1 MLVYILDPITIEKI
15 DVIEEYA
22 TCLWVERFI
31 EAGEVR
37 MTVEATHEN
46 AVRLRPGTM
55 LLHEDSDEPMLIETR
70 EVKDGKITAVGKTIE
85 GFFNARWVG
94 PLGRA
99 GLPSN
104 IIRYVVTNMQDR
116 QNGRYAFPNLSIQ
129 SFVDDSGV
137 IGRHVERILGFEK
150 GHDAILR
157 LAKKYSLGVAVKRN
171 LDEGGLLF
179 VVRNSSDRSQ
189 PGYDNYVKFSPKN
202 DNFAAIGELYSLQD
216 WVDVIL
222 VHAPK
227 TFAKNADDPAFD
239 WPPMSY
245 PDKDAQG
252 GPNDFRLNYGDNPFN
267 WRIVEITCDDID
279 QEYIDKRVEEY
290 WYPVQGFPISWFAMT
305 FAQWQEILREE
316 MRARAKD
323 EWHKR
328 QVTQKVVFDGQVPG
342 EILKYGRDY
351 RLGDLVEVEG
361 NFTGG
366 IQQAMVTEYIRS
378 SDGSGARSY
387 PTLAPPLDA
396 YDTDDPSGPGGGP
409 IDIV

>member
-1 MLVYILDPITIEKI
+1 MLVYILDPITLEKV
-15 DVIEEYA
+15 DVIEEYE

-31 EAGEVR
+31 EAGECRIV
-37 MTVEATHEN
+37 MGATHKS
-46 AVRLRPGTM
+46 AARLRPGTM
-55 LLHEDSDEPMLIETR
+55 LLHQDSDEPMLIATR
-70 EVKDGKITAVGKTIE
+70 DIKEGKITAAAKTIE
-85 GFFNARWVG
+85 GFFNERGVG

-104 IIRYVVTNMQDR
+104 IIRYVVTNMQER
-116 QNGRYAFPNLSIQ
+116 QDGRYAIPNLSVQ
-129 SFVDDSGV
+129 EFVDDSGV
-137 IGRHVERILGFEK
+137 IGRHTEHILTFEK
-150 GHDAILR
+150 GYDAVLR
-157 LAKKYSLGVAVKRN
+157 LAKKYSMGVAVKRDRDSSGS
-171 LDEGGLLF
+171 LRLLF
-179 VVRNSSDRSQ
+179 VVRDSNDRTQPLSDD
-189 PGYDNYVKFSPKN
+189 YIKFSPKN

-227 TFAKNADDPAFD
+227 KFADDVAFG

-245 PDKDAQG
+245 PDKTAQG
-252 GPNDFRLNYGDNPFN
+252 GPNDFRLTYDDNPFN
-267 WRIVEITCDDID
+267 WRIVEITADDID
-279 QEYIDKRVEEY
+279 QNYIDERIADY
-290 WYPVQGFPISWFAMT
+290 WWASEGYPISWGDMSDT
-305 FAQWQEILREE
+305 QKETIIREE

-328 QVTQKVVFDGQVPG
+328 QTTQKVVFDGQVPG

-351 RLGDLVEVEG
+351 RLGDLVVVEG

-366 IQQAMVTEYIRS
+366 TQKAMVSEYIRS

-396 YDTDDPSGPGGGP
+396 YDTEDPSGPGGGYTT
-409 IDIV
+409 